1 MTDCMAT
8 RIENPSTAH
17 LATLHS
23 PGNSMGTRVIPIPST
38 AVPNITMSAPGD
50 ASAGEPM
57 DIGSPQ
63 GTSPSDLRTAAD
75 TNGKS
80 EPTSRDPSGS
90 DQNSSSSTMPAPPPA
105 AAAVHQPKIV
115 QTAFIHKLYNMLEDP
130 NIQHLIS
137 WSASAE
143 SFIMSPSADFSKVL
157 SYASAPSP
165 TATNRGAASLTD
177 LLVNTSNIPT
187 SRHSCDS

>member
-1 MTDCMAT
+1 MAT
-8 RIENPSTAH
+8 RTESISTVH

-23 PGNSMGTRVIPIPST
+23 PGNSMGTRVIPISRT
-38 AVPNITMSAPGD
+38 AAPTITMSAPGD
-50 ASAGEPM
+50 VSSGEPM

-63 GTSPSDLRTAAD
+63 GTSPSAPRSVAD

-80 EPTSRDPSGS
+80 EAASRDQLGS
-90 DQNSSSSTMPAPPPA
+90 DPGNPSSSMPAPPPA

-157 SYASAPSP
+157 SYAKHYLPGTGSIS
-165 TATNRGAASLTD
+165 
-177 LLVNTSNIPT
+177 
-187 SRHSCDS
+187 HMY